1 MGHTTINCEN
11 IFNTKRKTQF
21 LLIIIDLQRGVEW
34 AGSFLKNFQKGVG
47 GYRNSEVFATHY
59 VVFVATELHSGTIFY
74 QHFLT

>member
-1 MGHTTINCEN
+1 MGHTTMNCEN
-11 IFNTKRKTQF
+11 IFNTKRKLT
-21 LLIIIDLQRGVEW
+21 IIDLQRGVEW